1 MTEFNR
7 ALEKANQSSKSDVMT
22 KDHAVNAHE
31 FLLAF
36 LAKFD
41 NAKRGGIHDF
51 MEIAMFNMLN
61 EAIKQIDFYLISGH
75 KSVSA
80 NELMSIFA
88 ESCQKILDNIKRNL
102 EKMGQV
108 NLQ

>member
-1 MTEFNR
+1 MAQPDSWDKKEVLAKNH
-7 ALEKANQSSKSDVMT
+7 ALD
-22 KDHAVNAHE
+22 AHE
-31 FLLAF
+31 FLLRF

-41 NAKRGGIHDF
+41 TAKRGGIHDF

-75 KSVSA
+75 KSVNA

-88 ESCQKILDNIKRNL
+88 DSCQKILDNIKRNL
-102 EKMGQV
+102 EKMGRV
-108 NLQ
+108 DLR

>member
-1 MTEFNR
+1 MNDLTNAQRENNKEIL
-7 ALEKANQSSKSDVMT
+7 AT
-22 KDHAVNAHE
+22 DHVLNAHE
-31 FLLAF
+31 FLLRF

-41 NAKRGGIHDF
+41 TAKRGGIHDF

-61 EAIKQIDFYLISGH
+61 EAIKSIDFYLISGH

-102 EKMGQV
+102 EQMGQV
-108 NLQ
+108 NLR

>member
-1 MTEFNR
+1 MNELTNAQR
-7 ALEKANQSSKSDVMT
+7 ANNTPDIFAQN
-22 KDHAVNAHE
+22 HAMDAHE
-31 FLLAF
+31 FLVRF

-41 NAKRGGIHDF
+41 SAKRGGIHDF
-51 MEIAMFNMLN
+51 MEIAMFNMIN
-61 EAIKQIDFYLISGH
+61 QAIKQMDLYLTSGH

-88 ESCQKILDNIKRNL
+88 ESCQTILDNIKRNL
-102 EKMGQV
+102 EKMGAV